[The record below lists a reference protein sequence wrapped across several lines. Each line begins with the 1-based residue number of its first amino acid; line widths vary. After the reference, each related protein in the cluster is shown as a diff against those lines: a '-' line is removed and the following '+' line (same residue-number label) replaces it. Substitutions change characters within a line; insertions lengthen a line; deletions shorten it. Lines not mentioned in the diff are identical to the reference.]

1 MSQESGS
8 PVTVSET
15 AESKDFWIAQGLA
28 EGHESALQAADVL
41 IVPIRVFREGVP
53 FAFHQDTPALFKYL
67 TAELSDLNV
76 EICSGETDYVEV
88 SLHSKSFRFSG
99 IVVTY
104 VVAPLLISLLSS
116 YLYDQLKAQPKDSVE
131 VSLII
136 ENHECK
142 TFKFAFKGEA
152 KDFHLLADQVGQMAR
167 DCEAKGGKKVRSVK
181 RSK

>member
-1 MSQESGS
+1 MPQESGN

-41 IVPIRVFREGVP
+41 IVPILNLRERVQFS
-53 FAFHQDTPALFKYL
+53 FHQDTPALFKYL
-67 TAELSDLNV
+67 TSELSDFKV
-76 EICSGETDYVEV
+76 EICSCETDYVEV
-88 SLHSKSFRFSG
+88 SLHSKSFRISG

-104 VVAPLLISLLSS
+104 VVAPILINLLSS

-131 VSLII
+131 VALVI

-142 TFKFAFKGEA
+142 SFKFSFKGEA
-152 KDFHLLADQVGQMAR
+152 KYFHLLADQVGQMAR

-181 RSK
+181 RIK